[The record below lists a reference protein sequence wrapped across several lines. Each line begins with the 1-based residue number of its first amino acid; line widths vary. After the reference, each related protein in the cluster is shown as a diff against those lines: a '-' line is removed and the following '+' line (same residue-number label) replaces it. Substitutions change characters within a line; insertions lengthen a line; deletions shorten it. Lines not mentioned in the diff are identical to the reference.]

1 MYDPRKDKRLK
12 PRKRINQRYWQTD
25 LKPLG
30 DFDRDNKIN
39 LLDCYP
45 YDPNRQGVAD
55 VIKKAG
61 TKAKE
66 VGGSLKQKIE
76 NIKEAHEEAKEEKQ
90 KFQEKYSYVVV
101 LDEDGKWYNLG
112 SFTNSQIK
120 LQYHEIMDAYQNV
133 IITDDPKKADKLNAV
148 QTYERFE
155 EGTEKALTAGVE
167 GARRVYKG
175 LTEGLSKSEKVKEI
189 GEGPSLPTARGRGI
203 KPPMSKGWYG
213 SPAQAQ
219 AKMSIPNR
227 KSYPVAVKTQ
237 ELEPQDIEMQEQPQR
252 QDMFGYSKKSPF
264 YQDKSSFYNYGREM
278 ETCVPYR
285 PVGFYQVFA
294 PYKPVGLKRRRRY

>member
-12 PRKRINQRYWQTD
+12 PRKKINQRYWQTD

-39 LLDCYP
+39 VLDCYP
-45 YDPNRQGVAD
+45 YDPSRQGVAD

-61 TKAKE
+61 AKVKE
-66 VGGSLKQKIE
+66 KVE
-76 NIKEAHEEAKEEKQ
+76 DIKEAHQEAKEEKE

-101 LDEDGKWYNLG
+101 LGEDGKWYNLG

-120 LQYHEIMDAYQNV
+120 LQYHELMDTYQNV

-155 EGTEKALTAGVE
+155 EGTEKVMTKGLE
-167 GARRVYKG
+167 GAKKVYKG
-175 LTEGLSKSEKVKEI
+175 FTEVSKSERAQEI
-189 GEGPSLPTARGRGI
+189 ARGPSSMPIARGRGI

-213 SPAQAQ
+213 SPAQEQ

-227 KSYPVAVKTQ
+227 KSFPVGIKTQ

-264 YQDKSSFYNYGREM
+264 YQERSSFYNYGREM

-285 PVGFYQVFA
+285 PIGFYQVFA